1 MCRLRGGMEARG
13 SDPRVQGRQ
22 LPVLL
27 SLGLVRV
34 GALPWVQHLPPP
46 SASPLSASMCDPS
59 PGIHGH
65 SWRLMDAPQSF
76 KGRSETQVLTPT
88 TPSCRAARQKKT
100 MKLSRALSDLVKYTK
115 SVGTHD
121 VETEGEGSLQVGLW
135 EGRGPLGWGH
145 RGRARPWGPSGRELG
160 QWGGAVEGVG
170 SLRDRVIEGRAW
182 GGAGP
187 WRWAVPRRG
196 RVIGGRAQ

>member
-22 LPVLL
+22 LPGLL
-27 SLGLVRV
+27 CLGLVRV

-46 SASPLSASMCDPS
+46 PASPLSTSMCDPS

-65 SWRLMDAPQSF
+65 SWRVMDAPQSF
-76 KGRSETQVLTPT
+76 KGRSATQVLTPT

-135 EGRGPLGWGH
+135 VGRGPLGWGPQ
-145 RGRARPWGPSGRELG
+145 GRNWAN
-160 QWGGAVEGVG
+160 
-170 SLRDRVIEGRAW
+170 
-182 GGAGP
+182 GAGL
-187 WRWAVPRRG
+187 WRGWG
-196 RVIGGRAQ
+196 H